1 HFSSLACQS
10 QGGRRSDAF
19 CAAGD
24 QSDFAGKIHGTV
36 FKRLPVA
43 SQSLYARAMP
53 PAIIIRPA
61 NEADA
66 PAVAK
71 LAAALGY
78 ACEPGEMRRRIS
90 VLLKSSS
97 DLLIVALTASKEPV
111 GWLQAHAVH
120 VVESGFRVE
129 IMGLI
134 VSAGAR
140 RLGVGRELVG
150 RAEEWARS
158 LGAQALVV
166 RSNVTRSE

>member
-1 HFSSLACQS
+1 
-10 QGGRRSDAF
+10 
-19 CAAGD
+19 
-24 QSDFAGKIHGTV
+24 
-36 FKRLPVA
+36 
-43 SQSLYARAMP
+43 MP

-71 LAAALGY
+71 LAAELGY

-134 VSAGAR
+134 VCAGAR
-140 RLGVGRELVG
+140 RLGVGRELVT

-166 RSNVTRSE
+166 RSNSIRLESHLFYPKLGYVATKTQQVYRKAI

>member
-1 HFSSLACQS
+1 
-10 QGGRRSDAF
+10 
-19 CAAGD
+19 
-24 QSDFAGKIHGTV
+24 
-36 FKRLPVA
+36 
-43 SQSLYARAMP
+43 MP
-53 PAIIIRPA
+53 PAIITRRA
-61 NEADA
+61 NQADA

-71 LAAALGY
+71 LAAELGY

-134 VSAGAR
+134 VCAGAR
-140 RLGVGRELVG
+140 RLGVGRELVT

-166 RSNVTRSE
+166 RSNSIRLESHLFYPKLGYVATKTQQVYRKAI

>member
-1 HFSSLACQS
+1 
-10 QGGRRSDAF
+10 
-19 CAAGD
+19 
-24 QSDFAGKIHGTV
+24 
-36 FKRLPVA
+36 
-43 SQSLYARAMP
+43 MP

-61 NEADA
+61 NQADA
-66 PAVAK
+66 RAGAK
-71 LAAALGY
+71 LAAELGY

-134 VSAGAR
+134 VCAGAR
-140 RLGVGRELVG
+140 RLGVGRELVT

-166 RSNVTRSE
+166 RSNSIRLESHLFYPKLGYVATKTQQVYRKAI